1 MKRVYFGIILFIVGS
16 IGFLTLSLYLS
27 AHPYIYNSLSG
38 LPGALLGNG
47 LLLPYIVFCVF
58 GLVGLVICI
67 YEAYIRK

>member
-1 MKRVYFGIILFIVGS
+1 MKRSLFGIILFIVGS
-16 IGFLTLSLYLS
+16 IGFLILSLYLS
-27 AHPYIYNSLSG
+27 AHPHSYNSLSG
-38 LPGALLGNG
+38 LPGALLGND